1 MVFYSL
7 SPGKSKDLTKFL
19 LAMKTGFTEIVAIH
33 SIKMFIQVKMLKIIL
48 FEEVL
53 LVKVCEMTLICMLH
67 TTDLTMRASYKSLIQ
82 SLKTYLEGKIQSNLF
97 LKIYR

>member
-48 FEEVL
+48 FEEVI
-53 LVKVCEMTLICMLH
+53 LVKV
-67 TTDLTMRASYKSLIQ
+67 
-82 SLKTYLEGKIQSNLF
+82 
-97 LKIYR
+97 